1 MADKVNPMHAIL
13 MTLTFIFILTTAGQ
27 AQDFTGW
34 CIDMGE
40 PGCQDQYIPFYENK
54 IDWCE
59 QSCSLTNRVKVTNMT
74 ATLYDYTCKSDY
86 GGTAKDRAIIVTQ
99 TVFDDTG
106 TETDKH
112 SLITSYETLPIVQ
125 CP

>member
-13 MTLTFIFILTTAGQ
+13 MTLTFIFVLTTAGQ

-59 QSCSLTNRVKVTNMT
+59 QSCSLSNRVKVKNII

-86 GGTAKDRAIIVTQ
+86 GGTAKDRAINITHS
-99 TVFDDTG
+99 VFDDVG
-106 TETDKH
+106 TEVDKH
-112 SLITSYETLPIVQ
+112 SLIRSYETLPIFQ